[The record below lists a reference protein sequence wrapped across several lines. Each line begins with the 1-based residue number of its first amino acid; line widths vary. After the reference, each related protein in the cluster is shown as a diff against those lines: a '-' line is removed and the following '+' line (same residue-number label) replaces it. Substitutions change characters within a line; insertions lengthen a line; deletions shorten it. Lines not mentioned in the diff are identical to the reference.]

1 MKNLLLASVALSSLM
16 LGGLAFADTT
26 VDVGAVLN
34 TQTNTS
40 HVVSDLETDP
50 TTQDVTKNINNI
62 NGTVTET
69 AAAIGNSLSVNAPAT
84 DGVTSVQNQNG
95 YVAATLNTTEY
106 SVQGAISDTAAAI
119 GNSATLTMST
129 SNGDINSTQTTNG
142 NDPTAKL
149 TANIH
154 DDLGAVTT
162 TSAAIGNT
170 FSLGGT
176 VTDSVTAPVDVKGFI
191 TSVQTANS
199 PDSATTDLTLNNIQN
214 SVTSTTAAIGDSAT
228 VTANFGGSV
237 NIDQTNNGVATAS
250 STVTKNLTSATDLVT
265 GDLSVTSAA
274 IGNTATL
281 TGDYDGTTANDGH
294 VSIAQTNTGAI
305 TATLTETANGVNGA
319 ITETA
324 AAIGNSATSTSNANL
339 LDFIQTNSGDV
350 SSTATLTNL
359 DIGQTGVG
367 NPVKNVTATV
377 AAIGD
382 SLSVTGNSVD
392 GSVPE
397 SPNVNQTNS
406 GTITATATVDVNSIS
421 GALTATAAAIGDS
434 LTYVVSGTQATELAF
449 NQTNTGDVYS
459 TGNFTPTNIGLNSNG
474 NSVQDVSLTVAAIG
488 NSLDLAGNSTSTTS
502 ITQTN
507 NNVWTKAVANASVNE
522 VTGNLTVTAA
532 AIGNSASV
540 HVK

>member
-1 MKNLLLASVALSSLM
+1 MKTLLLASVAISSLV
-16 LGGLAFADTT
+16 LGGAAFADTT
-26 VDVGAVLN
+26 VDVGAVIN

-40 HVVSDLETDP
+40 HVVSDLESNP
-50 TTQDVTKNINNI
+50 TTQNVTQNINNI

-69 AAAIGNSLSVNAPAT
+69 AAAIGNSLSVTAPAT
-84 DGVTSVQNQNG
+84 NGVTNVQNQNG
-95 YVAATLNTTEY
+95 YVGATLNTTEY
-106 SVQGAISDTAAAI
+106 SVKGAISDTAAAI

-129 SNGDINSTQTTNG
+129 SYGDINNTQTTNG
-142 NDPTAKL
+142 NDPTANL

-176 VTDSVTAPVDVKGFI
+176 VTKNVTAPVDVKGFI

-199 PDSATTDLTLNNIQN
+199 PDSATTNLTLDNIQN
-214 SVTSTTAAIGDSAT
+214 SVTSTTAAIGNSAT

-237 NIDQTNNGVATAS
+237 NIDQTNSGVTTAT
-250 STVTKNLTSATDLVT
+250 STVTKNLTSSTDLVT
-265 GDLSVTSAA
+265 GSLSVTSAA

-281 TGDYDGTTANDGH
+281 TGNYDGSTATDGH

-305 TATLTETANGVNGA
+305 TATLTETANGVNGS

-339 LDFIQTNSGDV
+339 LDFIQTNNGDV
-350 SSTATLTNL
+350 SASATLTNL

-367 NPVKNVTATV
+367 NKVGNVSATV
-377 AAIGD
+377 AAIGN
-382 SLSVTGNSVD
+382 SLSVTGNSID
-392 GSVPE
+392 GSVPA
-397 SPNVNQTNS
+397 SPNVNQTNTA
-406 GTITATATVDVNSIS
+406 TITASATVDVNSIS

-434 LTYVVSGTQATELAF
+434 LTYVVTGTENAGLAF
-449 NQTNTGDVYS
+449 NQTNDGNVFS
-459 TGNFTPTNIGLNSNG
+459 TGNFTPSNIGLNSNG
-474 NSVQDVSLTVAAIG
+474 NTVQNVSLTVAAIG
-488 NSLDLAGNSTSTTS
+488 NSLDLAGNSTSTTN

-507 NNVWTKAVANASVNE
+507 NNVWTKALANVSVNE
-522 VTGNLTVTAA
+522 VTGNLSVTAA